1 MKKKLYGTFETWCN
15 SRKSV
20 RWSVV
25 PVPYLSRL
33 CLKLKGEQ
41 GSGPKGV
48 NNLCFDTYGEFSPPP
63 PSGIGPFSWDLDLKA
78 GIWSSRL
85 RYGPGGWGRG
95 IEEEEKI
102 PLYENIGH

>member
-1 MKKKLYGTFETWCN
+1 MAGIWVGGIEDRQMEEESRSRMN

-78 GIWSSRL
+78 EIWVSRL
-85 RYGPGGWGRG
+85 GSEP
-95 IEEEEKI
+95 
-102 PLYENIGH
+102 PD